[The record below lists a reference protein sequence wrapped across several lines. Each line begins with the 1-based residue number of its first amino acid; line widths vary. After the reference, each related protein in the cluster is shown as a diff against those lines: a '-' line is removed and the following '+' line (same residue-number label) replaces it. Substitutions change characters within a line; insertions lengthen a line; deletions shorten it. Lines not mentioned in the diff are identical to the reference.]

1 MRDEDFKSRIL
12 RSTILAGLAA
22 AGLAISPAY
31 AQQPVTLD
39 DAEEETDETEDRIVV
54 TGSRVRRDSFTSTS
68 PLQVISEETIQEA
81 GLVDVGEILRST
93 SVVQGAQLDLQ
104 TNSQFVS
111 NAGPGGQ
118 AVSLRGLAADRTL
131 VLINGR
137 RFAPAGVEGAPS
149 FPDVSLIPSS
159 IIQRVDILLD
169 GASSVYGSDAV
180 AGVTN
185 IVLRTEFDGLQ
196 VEGFTTVPEDSGGSQ
211 SSANFLVGGSEGR
224 LNFVF
229 AAEVVRS
236 EELTGS
242 QRDWMGRDGQFC
254 SIDIIDNGDGT
265 TSEVCGTGHT
275 SQSGLGITLPNRI
288 IYYGAPGVTAADS
301 DLGIA
306 GFVNGRG
313 PNAGAFTDQF
323 ANNQR
328 VADAYEIPEFERSVF
343 FLYADYDLSDWIA
356 GTNFFTET
364 SFSNRQTFFNGG
376 PTQFTVD
383 YDTTNPFNPFPGQS
397 GSVLLMSPW
406 DLVASVELEQW
417 RTYNGL
423 QGDLGF
429 IGAPDWDYEV
439 FAGYTRSMGYSSRT
453 ITLEENLNLSASAT
467 TDPTTGLPV
476 CGIPTPDGF
485 FQSRTPETCV
495 PINFFAESLFGTDP
509 SFAEGDAATDWLR
522 GQREITTFVD
532 ERILGGFVTGP
543 LFELLDGDVSVVLGT
558 EWREQS
564 LDSRSGEVAARG
576 LGLNFFK
583 DRSSAGSVELFEVYG
598 EVVAPIIQ
606 DRPLAR
612 EVTFEAAARL
622 VDHEFYGQNSTWS
635 TRMRWVPVDFLT
647 LRATAGT
654 SFRAPNLRELFL
666 GGQSGFVNF
675 SNDPCGVP
683 ATAVA
688 ADPVTGDPIY
698 APGADT
704 NGDGIGDLDGRPQI
718 VLDNCRAEGVDPLTL
733 GVTGTSGFEAFRAGN
748 PGLDPETSEA
758 ISIGFV
764 LEQPFT
770 DAFDLT
776 FGVNYFEIEVSD
788 SILVPSAGQILSN
801 CYRSANF
808 PADPF
813 CTRRVRDPNTL
824 YLNEVDTTPFN
835 VSSNTSEGLDY
846 NARFHADFTA
856 FGRNYAFT
864 SNAALTQSTDIT
876 TTITLA
882 GVTNVNEALNTLGN
896 PEWRGTFSNRLFTST
911 SWGDLS
917 IFHRARWI
925 GEVNVTENPAF
936 TGTGIS
942 AQFDVPSAQYHDI
955 SVSLTQEDWR
965 VTMGVQNVANEA
977 PPQIDEDLATQ
988 GVSLGSLSTRSVP
1001 SGGGYDQIG
1010 RRFFINVSKRF

>member
-1 MRDEDFKSRIL
+1 MRDEEFKSRIL
-12 RSTILAGLAA
+12 RSTILAGFAA
-22 AGLAISPAY
+22 AGLLVSPAM
-31 AQQPVTLD
+31 AQQPASVTSTD
-39 DAEEETDETEDRIVV
+39 EETSEDEDRIVV
-54 TGSRVRRDSFTSTS
+54 TGSRVRRNSFTSTS
-68 PLQVISEETIQEA
+68 PLQVIDEDTIQEA
-81 GLVDVGEILRST
+81 GLIDVGEILRST

-104 TNSQFVS
+104 TNAQFVG

-159 IIQRVDILLD
+159 MIQRVDILLD

-185 IVLRTEFDGLQ
+185 IILRTEFEGLQ
-196 VEGFTTVPEDSGGSQ
+196 VEAFTTIPEDSGGSQ

-224 LNFVF
+224 ASFVF
-229 AAEVVRS
+229 AAELVRN
-236 EELTGS
+236 EELTGT
-242 QRDWMGRDGQFC
+242 QRDWMSRDGGQYC
-254 SIDIIDNGDGT
+254 SFDIIDNGDGT
-265 TSEVCGTGHT
+265 TTETCGTGHAF
-275 SQSGLGITLPNRI
+275 QSGLGILLPSFALF
-288 IYYGAPGVTAADS
+288 YGAPGTSAADS
-301 DLGIA
+301 DIGVA

-313 PNAGAFTDQF
+313 PLAGGFSDQ
-323 ANNQR
+323 ALNNSR
-328 VADAYEIPEFERSVF
+328 VVNTYESPEFERSVF
-343 FLYADYDLSDWIA
+343 FLSATYDLDDWLP
-356 GTNFFTET
+356 GSNFFTET

-376 PTQFTVD
+376 PAQFTVD
-383 YDTTNPFNPFPGQS
+383 FNADNPFNPFGAR
-397 GSVLLMSPW
+397 GSILLMAPW
-406 DLVASVELEQW
+406 DNEASVELEQW

-429 IGAPDWDYEV
+429 MGAPSWDYEV

-453 ITLEENLNLSASAT
+453 VTLEENLNLSASAT
-467 TDPTTGLPV
+467 IDPTSGLPV
-476 CGIPTPDGF
+476 CGVPTPDGF

-495 PINFFAESLFGTDP
+495 PINFWS
-509 SFAEGDAATDWLR
+509 EGLYGADSAFDEGQAGIDWLR

-543 LFELLDGDVSVVLGT
+543 LFELLDGEVSVVLGS

-564 LDSRSGEVAARG
+564 LDSRSGEVAERG

-606 DRPLAR
+606 DRPFAR

-635 TRMRWVPVDFLT
+635 ARMRWVPVDFLT
-647 LRATAGT
+647 LRGTAGT

-666 GGQSGFVNF
+666 GGQSGFVGF
-675 SNDPCGVP
+675 VNDPCGVP

-688 ADPVTGDPIY
+688 TDPVTNLPIY
-698 APGADT
+698 SPGPDS

-718 VLDNCRAEGVDPLTL
+718 VLDNCTAEGVDPRNL
-733 GVTGTSGFEAFRAGN
+733 GVTGTSGFEAFRSGN

-758 ISIGFV
+758 ISLGFV
-764 LEQPFT
+764 IEQPFT

-776 FGVNYFEIEVSD
+776 FGVNYFEIEVTD
-788 SILVPSAGQILSN
+788 SILVPTAGQILGN
-801 CYRSANF
+801 CYRSGNF
-808 PADPF
+808 PNDPF
-813 CTRRVRDPNTL
+813 CTRRVRDPNTQ
-824 YLNEVDTTPFN
+824 YLVEVDTTPFN

-846 NARFHADFTA
+846 NIRFNKDFTA
-856 FGRNYAFT
+856 FGQSFT
-864 SNAALTQSTDIT
+864 LTSDAALTQSTDIT
-876 TTITLA
+876 TTITLG
-882 GVTNVNEALNTLGN
+882 GVTNVNESLNTLGN
-896 PEWRGTFSNRLFTST
+896 PEWRGTFTNRLFTST
-911 SWGDLS
+911 DWGDLTF
-917 IFHRARWI
+917 FHRARWI
-925 GEVNVTENPAF
+925 GEVNVTENPNF
-936 TGTGIS
+936 IGTGTS

-955 SVSLTQEDWR
+955 SVSLSQESWR
-965 VTMGVQNVANEA
+965 VTMGIQNVANED
-977 PPQIDEDLATQ
+977 PPQIDEDLSAQ
-988 GVSLGSLSTRSVP
+988 GVGLGSLTSRNVP